1 MSLKAIRSKTKLKP
15 PRFVLYGGAG
25 IGKTSFAASMN
36 KPIFLL
42 TEDGMG
48 KIQCDHFPVSKD
60 YDSFIDNLNSL
71 LEEDHEYATLCVDS
85 LDWLEPLVMG
95 S

>member
-1 MSLKAIRSKTKLKP
+1 MSLKAIRSKTQLKP
-15 PRFVLYGGAG
+15 PKLVLYGGAG

-36 KPIFLL
+36 KPIFVL

-71 LEEDHEYATLCVDS
+71 LEEDH
-85 LDWLEPLVMG
+85 
-95 S
+95 